1 MSNNISFRAEFIKP
15 ETIKRCYQ
23 YKPSKD
29 LTASFVELK
38 SNSSADRSALRG
50 VCSLW
55 GEGETF
61 ASSIL
66 NHFEDG
72 VFWKTTNKKYYALT
86 MQRRQ
91 LETPAAKKILGVA
104 EIIQGDNRIK
114 LKFLQ
119 ADPANNMHSSNPK
132 FRGIGTAI
140 LNALKAIFP
149 NYDIILNTAE
159 SAREFYKANGFEEI
173 PKSLDGMIFR
183 HSKEADLPK

>member
-1 MSNNISFRAEFIKP
+1 MRNNISFRAEFIKP

-23 YKPSKD
+23 YKPAKD
-29 LTASFVELK
+29 LAASFVELK
-38 SNSSADRSALRG
+38 TNSSADRSALRG

-66 NHFEDG
+66 DNFEDS
-72 VFWKTTNKKYYALT
+72 VFWRETNKKYYALT
-86 MQRRQ
+86 LQKQ
-91 LETPAAKKILGVA
+91 HLETPNAKKFLGIA
-104 EIIQGDNRIK
+104 EIIQGANRIK

-159 SAREFYKANGFEEI
+159 SARDFYKFNGFEELG
-173 PKSLDGMIFR
+173 KSGDEMIFR